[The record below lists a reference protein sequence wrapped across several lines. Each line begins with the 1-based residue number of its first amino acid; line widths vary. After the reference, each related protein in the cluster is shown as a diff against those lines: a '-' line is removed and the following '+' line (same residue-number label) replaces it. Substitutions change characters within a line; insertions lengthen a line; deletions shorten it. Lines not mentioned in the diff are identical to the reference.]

1 MIGGNW
7 EQHARSIYRLLQCLT
22 IYLPGAIRL
31 NGCKGFVRNAI
42 TVGDV
47 ERLESAQLSH
57 HSGHTVISDVLA
69 LTNIQLFQTW
79 QHSGKRQ
86 QRRVRYA

>member
-7 EQHARSIYRLLQCLT
+7 EQHARSIYRFLQCLT

-31 NGCKGFVRNAI
+31 NGRERFIRNAV

-47 ERLESAQLSH
+47 ERLESA
-57 HSGHTVISDVLA
+57 
-69 LTNIQLFQTW
+69 
-79 QHSGKRQ
+79 
-86 QRRVRYA
+86 